1 MFISVS
7 NYYCKNTDKVMNYG
21 ITIYE
26 KNICTYVQKSIFV
39 HMFTSV
45 NLVLRTVTKLNLT
58 ELQFCSTK

>member
-1 MFISVS
+1 
-7 NYYCKNTDKVMNYG
+7 MNYG

-45 NLVLRTVTKLNLT
+45 NLVLSTVTKLNLT